1 MWVYAFL
8 TLVQMYAL
16 LFVIV
21 CVLYVWYKCVVQFM
35 QYIYVMFSHD
45 FICIDCCTRARW
57 FVRVSVSSF
66 GNEQSEVVYSVTMPL
81 TDTIYV

>member
-1 MWVYAFL
+1 
-8 TLVQMYAL
+8 
-16 LFVIV
+16 
-21 CVLYVWYKCVVQFM
+21 M
-35 QYIYVMFSHD
+35 QYIYVMLSHD

-57 FVRVSVSSF
+57 FVRVSMGSF